1 MQHYS
6 SFLQSLESIAGNC
19 LTATKA
25 FEVGDILIALPLSMC
40 ILAHRSGAI
49 RGLRGQTDWLW
60 DICGDLR
67 LSVSP
72 EEEEAGVGFC
82 CH

>member
-1 MQHYS
+1 M
-6 SFLQSLESIAGNC
+6 LESIAGNR
-19 LTATKA
+19 LTASKA
-25 FEVGDILIALPLSMC
+25 FKVGDIMISLPLSMC

-67 LSVSP
+67 LSVSL
-72 EEEEAGVGFC
+72 EEEEAGIVLFI
-82 CH
+82 HVAS

>member
-1 MQHYS
+1 M
-6 SFLQSLESIAGNC
+6 
-19 LTATKA
+19 
-25 FEVGDILIALPLSMC
+25 IALPLSMC

-67 LSVSP
+67 MSVSL
-72 EEEEAGVGFC
+72 EEEEAGIALYCIDCLLRLHLYIHIIINEMHIQVVAGIYSSL
-82 CH
+82 

>member
-1 MQHYS
+1 
-6 SFLQSLESIAGNC
+6 
-19 LTATKA
+19 
-25 FEVGDILIALPLSMC
+25 MC

-72 EEEEAGVGFC
+72 EEEEAGIAFLFSLLIASLSIHQHLC
-82 CH
+82 IHSYIHATIITFSMS